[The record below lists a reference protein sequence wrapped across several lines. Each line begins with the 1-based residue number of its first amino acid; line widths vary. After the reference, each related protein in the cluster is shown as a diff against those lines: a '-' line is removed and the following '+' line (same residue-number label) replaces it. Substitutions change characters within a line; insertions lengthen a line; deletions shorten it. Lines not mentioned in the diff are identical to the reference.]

1 MTLFQ
6 MILIPLILIL
16 TLTNCRTKTSAKSKS
31 KVLEKVEVVNHS
43 EKDSIIK
50 KNESK
55 KTQREVV
62 VEQKEKKSE
71 TEVEIKGKAETDKPL
86 EFHEIE
92 NGDTLQTIKIIGN
105 AEVSIKSKRSNSEV
119 VKKETSIEKFENK
132 LEHLSRSMV
141 KEQNIK
147 ETTKEIKEATKEI
160 KIKDF
165 TLGAW
170 VYGIIGTALL
180 VGAIWLF
187 VYFRKNPFRF

>member
-31 KVLEKVEVVNHS
+31 KVLEKVEVVSHS

-50 KNESK
+50 KNEAK

-71 TEVEIKGKAETDKPL
+71 TEVEIKGKAENDKPL

-132 LEHLSRSMV
+132 LEHLSRSLV

-187 VYFRKNPFRF
+187 VYFKKNQKFK